1 MTDKNRYI
9 VTIQNGQQIELT
21 QARVVKSNN
30 LYPFGQH
37 NYAIYET
44 PEGYFVKALNSGER
58 ETMLTS
64 YELINEETARNY
76 SHPYIRED
84 EF

>member
-1 MTDKNRYI
+1 MDKSRYI
-9 VTIQNGQQIELT
+9 INAAGGQQVDLT
-21 QARVVKSNN
+21 QAVILKSNN

-44 PEGYFVKALNSGER
+44 PDGTFVKGLNKGER
-58 ETMLTS
+58 EIMLTHF
-64 YELINEETARNY
+64 ELMDEASARNY

-84 EF
+84 K

>member
-9 VTIQNGQQIELT
+9 VTVQDGQQVDLT
-21 QARVVKSNN
+21 QAKVVKSNN

-44 PEGYFVKALNSGER
+44 PEGYFIKGLNTGAR
-58 ETMLTS
+58 EIMLTC
-64 YELINEETARNY
+64 YELINEEEAYTY
-76 SHPYIRED
+76 KHPYIRED